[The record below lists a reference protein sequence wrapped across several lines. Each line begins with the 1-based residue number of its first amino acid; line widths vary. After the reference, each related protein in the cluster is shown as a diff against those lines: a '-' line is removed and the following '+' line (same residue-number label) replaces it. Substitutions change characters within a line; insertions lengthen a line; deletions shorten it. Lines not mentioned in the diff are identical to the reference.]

1 MADVGVEL
9 SYYWLPFL
17 GFVVGLLATM
27 VGGNG
32 AFFFPPALI
41 LLFQVSP
48 RIAITTSLA
57 AVIPIGLIGS
67 IEHYRRQNI
76 NLPVGILFGMAG
88 LLGAFGG
95 AWLSNRLSPDTL
107 VMSFGIYAI
116 VLGLFTIRLPG
127 RKTEGTNPP
136 LLRFADMHS
145 RQFLPIILI
154 GLVSGFVAGLY
165 GTSGTAPVLAGL
177 FLLRLPLL
185 QVIGTSVLIVFINAF
200 SGFSGHL
207 LLGEFDWELVFLL
220 GSGAVV
226 GAFIG
231 PRLLG
236 RIKPGGKGHKYRYIL
251 SVLLI
256 ILGVY
261 LVSQFI

>member
-1 MADVGVEL
+1 M
-9 SYYWLPFL
+9 
-17 GFVVGLLATM
+17 VGLLATM

-67 IEHYRRQNI
+67 IEHYRRENI
-76 NLPVGILFGMAG
+76 NLPVGIIFGVAG
-88 LLGAFGG
+88 LLGAFSG
-95 AWLSNRLSPDTL
+95 AWLSNRLTPDTL

-116 VLGLFTIRLPG
+116 LLGLFTIRLPG
-127 RKTEGTNPP
+127 GTSEASNAPP
-136 LLRFADMHS
+136 LRFADM
-145 RQFLPIILI
+145 RGRYLLPVLLI
-154 GLVSGFVAGLY
+154 GLVSGFAAGLY

-177 FLLRLPLL
+177 FMLHLPVL
-185 QVIGTSVLIVFINAF
+185 QVIGTSVLIVFINAL

-220 GSGAVV
+220 GSGAAL
-226 GAFIG
+226 GAFTG

-236 RIKPGGKGHKYRYIL
+236 KIKPRGKGRNYRYVL
-251 SVLLI
+251 SILLI

-261 LVSQFI
+261 LVSRFL